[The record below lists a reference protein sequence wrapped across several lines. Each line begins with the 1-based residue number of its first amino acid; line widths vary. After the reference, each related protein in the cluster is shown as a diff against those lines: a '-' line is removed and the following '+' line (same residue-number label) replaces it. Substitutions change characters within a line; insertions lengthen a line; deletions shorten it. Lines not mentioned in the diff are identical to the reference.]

1 MYMKKIFSKYI
12 IAAGLFAVL
21 ASGCEKQL
29 EIEPQQSIDAST
41 ALESRDALEAV
52 ITGLYARLKNAR
64 MYGRDFIT
72 HPEALADNGFATNKS
87 GRLLPEA
94 NNTQPISTTGA
105 NHFTVTPWASYYAGI
120 NQINLA
126 LETLPTLE
134 FSPAI
139 TQAERDR
146 WEGQMYFLRGLMF
159 FDMIKVYSY
168 IPGAVVAPQDKGGV
182 PIVLTGIS
190 TAEAALAF
198 KPSRDPIDAVYTQ
211 IIDDLTKAE
220 AKLLSS
226 ASVNLANKG
235 AAQGLLARVCLYKKD
250 YTAARSWAD
259 KCIATAGSKMT
270 TVSNYVTNWRVA
282 THNESLFQVAFLTN
296 GENIGVNESLQTSF
310 TTLVTPGN
318 QAVTGGFG
326 DLVPTLS
333 LLTDLGIT
341 LNGGM
346 TVANFGLNH
355 TIASRSTDVRNLLYE
370 PGTAGRGPIKVEC
383 TKYLGKNGFINLDNV
398 PVFRIAEAYLIRA
411 EVQATAGSPVF
422 NLSEALADMQFLKT
436 RRYTDYAGSA
446 QQTADNAMTGPQ
458 LYEEILRQRRI
469 ELAYEGHRFFDLKRL
484 GRDLVKSPHYNSV
497 AFTDTRILPPIPQA
511 DVDGNPNLR
520 QNAGY

>member
-1 MYMKKIFSKYI
+1 MKKVFSKYI
-12 IAAGLFAVL
+12 IAAGLVAIL

-52 ITGLYARLKNAR
+52 ITGLYARLKSAR
-64 MYGRDFIT
+64 MYGRDMIT

-87 GRLLPEA
+87 GRLLGEA
-94 NNTQPISTTGA
+94 DNTQGSQ
-105 NHFTVTPWASYYAGI
+105 FTNTIWTSYYAGI

-126 LETLPTLE
+126 LEELPTLE
-134 FSPAI
+134 FVPAI

-159 FDMIKVYSY
+159 FDMVKVYAY
-168 IPGAVVAPQDKGGV
+168 IPGAVVAAQDRGGI

-190 TAEAALAF
+190 TADAALAF

-220 AKLLSS
+220 ARLLSTG
-226 ASVNLANKG
+226 SVNLANKA
-235 AAQGLLARVCLYKKD
+235 AAQGLLARVSLYKKD

-270 TVSNYVTNWRVA
+270 TVTNYVTNWRVA
-282 THNESLFQVAFLTN
+282 THNETLFQVAFLTN

-326 DLVPTLS
+326 DLVPTLT
-333 LLTDLGIT
+333 LLTDLGIV
-341 LNGGM
+341 LKGGM
-346 TVANFGLNH
+346 TTANYALNH
-355 TIASRSTDVRNLLYE
+355 VIDTPLRSTDVRNLLYE

-398 PVFRIAEAYLIRA
+398 PVFRISEAYLIRA
-411 EVQATAGSPVF
+411 EAQATAGSPVF
-422 NLSEALADMQFLKT
+422 NKGEALADMQFLKV

-446 QQTADNAMTGPQ
+446 QQTTDNAMTAAQ

-469 ELAYEGHRFFDLKRL
+469 EFAYEGHRFFDLKRL
-484 GRDLVKSPHYNSV
+484 GRDLVKSPHYNNV
-497 AFTDTRILPPIPQA
+497 AFTDTRILAPIPQA

>member
-12 IAAGLFAVL
+12 IAAGLFAIL

-64 MYGRDFIT
+64 MYGRDMIT

-87 GRLLPEA
+87 GRLLGEA
-94 NNTQPISTTGA
+94 ANTQGS
-105 NHFTVTPWASYYAGI
+105 HFTNTIWASYYAGI

-134 FSPAI
+134 FVPAI

-146 WEGQMYFLRGLMF
+146 WESQMYFIRGLMY
-159 FDMIKVYSY
+159 FDMVKVYAY
-168 IPGAVVAPQDKGGV
+168 IPGAVVTAQDKGGI

-198 KPSRDPIDAVYTQ
+198 KPTRDPIDAVYAQ

-220 AKLLSS
+220 AKLLST

-235 AAQGLLARVCLYKKD
+235 AAQGLLARVNLYKKD

-270 TVSNYVTNWRVA
+270 TVANYVSNWRVA
-282 THNESLFQVAFLTN
+282 TNNESIFQVAFLTN

-310 TTLVTPGN
+310 TTLVTPGI
-318 QAVTGGFG
+318 QTVTGGFG

-333 LLTDLGIT
+333 LLTDLGIV

-346 TVANFGLNH
+346 TTTNFALSH

-370 PGTAGRGPIKVEC
+370 PGTAGRGNIKVEC

-398 PVFRIAEAYLIRA
+398 PVFRISEAYLIRA
-411 EVQATAGSPVF
+411 EAQATAGSPVF
-422 NLSEALADMQFLKT
+422 NLAEARADMQFLKT

-446 QQTADNAMTGPQ
+446 QETADNAMTGPQ

-469 ELAYEGHRFFDLKRL
+469 EFAYEGHRFFDLKRL
-484 GRDLVKSPHYNSV
+484 GRDIVKQSPPYSNL
-497 AFTDTRILPPIPQA
+497 AFTDTRILAPIPQA
-511 DVDGNPNLR
+511 DVDGNSNLR

>member
-1 MYMKKIFSKYI
+1 MKRKFSKYI
-12 IAAGLFAVL
+12 IAAGLFAIVF
-21 ASGCEKQL
+21 SGCEKQL
-29 EIEPQQSIDAST
+29 EIEPRQSIDAST
-41 ALESRDALEAV
+41 ALTSRDALEAV
-52 ITGLYARLKNAR
+52 ITGLYARLKNNR
-64 MYGRDFIT
+64 MYGRDLIT
-72 HPEALADNGFATNKS
+72 HPEALSDNGFATNKS

-94 NNTQPISTTGA
+94 TNNQGA
-105 NHFTVTPWASYYAGI
+105 HFTGTIWASYYAGI
-120 NQINLA
+120 NQINLV

-134 FSPAI
+134 LVPAI

-146 WEGQMYFLRGLMF
+146 WEGQLHFLRGLMF
-159 FDMIKVYSY
+159 FDMVKVYAY
-168 IPGAVVAPQDKGGV
+168 IPGAVVAAQDRGGV
-182 PIVLTGIS
+182 PLSLTGIS
-190 TAEAALAF
+190 TADGALAY

-211 IIDDLTKAE
+211 IVADLTLAE
-220 AKLLSS
+220 GKLLSS
-226 ASVNLANKG
+226 ASVNLANKA
-235 AAQGLLARVCLYKKD
+235 AAQGLLARVSLYKKD

-259 KCIATAGSKMT
+259 KCIVTAGSKMT
-270 TVSNYVTNWRVA
+270 TVSNYVSSWRGA
-282 THNESLFQVAFLTN
+282 THGETLFQVAFLTN

-318 QAVTGGFG
+318 QATTGGFG
-326 DLVPTLS
+326 DLVPTLT

-346 TVANFGLNH
+346 TTTNFALNH
-355 TIASRSTDVRNLLYE
+355 TIASRNTDVRNLLYE
-370 PGTAGRGPIKVEC
+370 PGTAGRGNIKVEC

-398 PVFRIAEAYLIRA
+398 PVFRISEAYLIRA
-411 EVQATAGSPVF
+411 EAQATTGSPVF
-422 NLSEALADMQFLKT
+422 NLGEALADMQFLKT

-446 QQTADNAMTGPQ
+446 QQTADNAMTATQ

-484 GRDLVKSPHYNSV
+484 GRDLVKSPHYNTV
-497 AFTDTRILPPIPQA
+497 AFTDTRILAPIPQA

>member
-1 MYMKKIFSKYI
+1 
-12 IAAGLFAVL
+12 
-21 ASGCEKQL
+21 
-29 EIEPQQSIDAST
+29 
-41 ALESRDALEAV
+41 
-52 ITGLYARLKNAR
+52 
-64 MYGRDFIT
+64 
-72 HPEALADNGFATNKS
+72 
-87 GRLLPEA
+87 
-94 NNTQPISTTGA
+94 
-105 NHFTVTPWASYYAGI
+105 
-120 NQINLA
+120 
-126 LETLPTLE
+126 
-134 FSPAI
+134 
-139 TQAERDR
+139 
-146 WEGQMYFLRGLMF
+146 
-159 FDMIKVYSY
+159 
-168 IPGAVVAPQDKGGV
+168 
-182 PIVLTGIS
+182 VLTGIS

-198 KPSRDPIDAVYTQ
+198 KPTRDPIDAVYTQ

-235 AAQGLLARVCLYKKD
+235 AAQGLLARVSLYKKD
-250 YTAARSWAD
+250 YAAARNWAD

-326 DLVPTLS
+326 DLVPTIS
-333 LLTDLGIT
+333 LLTDLGIA

-411 EVQATAGSPVF
+411 EAQATAGSPVF
-422 NLSEALADMQFLKT
+422 NLAEARADMQFLKT

-446 QQTADNAMTGPQ
+446 QETADNAMTGPQ

-469 ELAYEGHRFFDLKRL
+469 EFAYEGHRFFDLKRL
-484 GRDLVKSPHYNSV
+484 GRDVAKSPHYNTV
-497 AFTDTRILPPIPQA
+497 AFTDTRILAPIPQA